1 MDGIRYDV
9 APSVRAVYG
18 PQDLSSAPAFGGGF
32 INFGH
37 WEGIPLDGPLT
48 AEDRVRSQ
56 QDLYRRVLGTLDGA
70 DAHAVE
76 VGCGLG
82 LGAVLALEEYGFAS
96 VTGLDVHPEQV
107 ERARR
112 ANAGVLGRVPERLR
126 FVQGAAEEMPFEE
139 GRFGCL
145 YSVEAAQ
152 HFRDLGAFGREAARV
167 LRPGGRLAV
176 TSFFLPVGADHMG
189 AEVMGA
195 DHMGAGNVGA
205 DHMGAEN
212 VGAELAARLD
222 SFASGLDVAHPLVSL
237 LDALDAAGLTD
248 VRAESIGGH
257 VWAGLDH
264 FLSGIDLPVQ
274 WPRNFLP
281 AYRDGLL
288 DYYVVSARR

>member
-18 PQDLSSAPAFGGGF
+18 PQDLSSAPAFAGGF

-37 WEGIPLDGPLT
+37 WDGIPLDRPLT
-48 AEDRVRSQ
+48 TEDRVRSQ
-56 QDLYRRVLGTLDGA
+56 RNLYRRVLGTLDGA
-70 DAHAVE
+70 DADAVE

-82 LGAVLALEEYGFAS
+82 LGAVLALDEFGFAS
-96 VTGLDVHPEQV
+96 VTGLDVHPEQL

-112 ANAGVLGRVPERLR
+112 ANAGLLGRAPQRLR
-126 FVQGAAEEMPFEE
+126 FAHGAAEEMPFED
-139 GRFGCL
+139 GRFECL

-152 HFRDLGAFGREAARV
+152 HFRDLAAFGREAARV

-176 TSFFLPVGADHMG
+176 TSFFLPVGAE
-189 AEVMGA
+189 A
-195 DHMGAGNVGA
+195 AGG
-205 DHMGAEN
+205 
-212 VGAELAARLD
+212 ELAARLD

-237 LDALDAAGLTD
+237 VDALDAVGLAD
-248 VRAESIGGH
+248 VRAEAIGGH

-264 FLSGIDLPVQ
+264 FLSGIDLTVQ

>member
-1 MDGIRYDV
+1 MDGIRHDV
-9 APSVRAVYG
+9 APAVRAVYG

-56 QDLYRRVLGTLDGA
+56 QDLYRRVLGTMGGA
-70 DAHAVE
+70 GGHAVE

-82 LGAVLALEEYGFAS
+82 LGAALALEEHGFTS
-96 VTGLDVHPEQV
+96 VTGLDVHPEQL

-112 ANAGVLGRVPERLR
+112 VNAQLLGRVPERLR
-126 FVQGAAEEMPFEE
+126 FVQGAAEEMPSED
-139 GRFGCL
+139 GRFACL

-176 TSFFLPVGADHMG
+176 TSFFLPAG
-189 AEVMGA
+189 AE
-195 DHMGAGNVGA
+195 D
-205 DHMGAEN
+205 

-222 SFASGLDVAHPLVSL
+222 SFASGLDVAHSLVSL

-248 VRAESIGGH
+248 VRAESIGGQ

>member
-1 MDGIRYDV
+1 MRDDV
-9 APSVRAVYG
+9 VPAVRAVYG
-18 PQDLSSAPAFGGGF
+18 EQDLSSAPAFGGGF

-37 WEGIPLDGPLT
+37 WEGISLDRPLT

-56 QDLYRRVLGTLDGA
+56 RDLYRRVLGALDGA
-70 DAHAVE
+70 DARGVE

-82 LGAVLALEEYGFAS
+82 VGAVLAVEEFGFAS
-96 VTGLDVHPEQV
+96 VTGLDIHPEQV

-112 ANAGVLGRVPERLR
+112 ANAGLLARAPERLG
-126 FVQGAAEEMPFEE
+126 FACGAAERMPFGDGEFD
-139 GRFGCL
+139 RL

-152 HFRDLGAFGREAARV
+152 HFRDLAAFGREAARV

-176 TSFFLPVGADHMG
+176 ASFFVPDGAEDAGTEGVGAEGVG
-189 AEVMGA
+189 AEG
-195 DHMGAGNVGA
+195 VGA
-205 DHMGAEN
+205 EG

-222 SFASGLDVAHPLVSL
+222 SFASGLDVAHPVTSL
-237 LDALDAAGLTD
+237 TGALDAVGLSD

-257 VWAGLDH
+257 VWPGLDH
-264 FLSGIDLPVQ
+264 FLAGIDQPVR

-288 DYYVVSARR
+288 DYYVVTARRPVEGG

>member
-1 MDGIRYDV
+1 MDHIRYDV

-37 WEGIPLDGPLT
+37 WEGIPLDRPLT

-56 QDLYRRVLGTLDGA
+56 RNLYRRVLGTLDGA

-82 LGAVLALEEYGFAS
+82 LGAVLALDEFGFAS
-96 VTGLDVHPEQV
+96 VTGLDIHPEQL

-112 ANAGVLGRVPERLR
+112 ANAELLARAPQRLR
-126 FVQGAAEEMPFEE
+126 FTHGAAERMPFEE
-139 GRFGCL
+139 GRFERL
-145 YSVEAAQ
+145 YSVEAVQ
-152 HFRDLGAFGREAARV
+152 HFRDLAAFVREAARV

-176 TSFFLPVGADHMG
+176 SSFFLPVGAED
-189 AEVMGA
+189 
-195 DHMGAGNVGA
+195 VG
-205 DHMGAEN
+205 E
-212 VGAELAARLD
+212 ELAARLN
-222 SFASGLDVAHPLVSL
+222 SFASGLDMAHTLISL

-257 VWAGLDH
+257 VWPGLDH
-264 FLSGIDLPVQ
+264 FLSGIDQPVQ

-288 DYYVVSARR
+288 DYYVVSAQRPLRCGGRG

>member
-37 WEGIPLDGPLT
+37 WEGIPLDRPLT

-70 DAHAVE
+70 DTHAVE

-96 VTGLDVHPEQV
+96 VAGLDVHPEQV

-112 ANAGVLGRVPERLR
+112 PNAGVLGRAPERLR

-176 TSFFLPVGADHMG
+176 TSFFLPVGAEDTG
-189 AEVMGA
+189 AEDTGVADTGA
-195 DHMGAGNVGA
+195 A
-205 DHMGAEN
+205 DI
-212 VGAELAARLD
+212 GAELAARLD

-237 LDALDAAGLTD
+237 LEALDAAGLTD
-248 VRAESIGGH
+248 VRAESIGGQ

-264 FLSGIDLPVQ
+264 FLSGIDLPVR

-281 AYRDGLL
+281 ACRDGLL
-288 DYYVVSARR
+288 DHYVVSARR

>member
-1 MDGIRYDV
+1 MRDDV
-9 APSVRAVYG
+9 VPAVRAVYG
-18 PQDLSSAPAFGGGF
+18 EQDLSSAPAFGGGF

-37 WEGIPLDGPLT
+37 WEGISLDRPLT

-56 QDLYRRVLGTLDGA
+56 RDLYRCVLGALDGA
-70 DAHAVE
+70 DARGVE

-82 LGAVLALEEYGFAS
+82 VGAVLAVEEFGFAS
-96 VTGLDVHPEQV
+96 VTGLDIHPEQV

-112 ANAGVLGRVPERLR
+112 ANAGLLARAPERLG
-126 FVQGAAEEMPFEE
+126 FACGAAERMPFGDGEFD
-139 GRFGCL
+139 RL

-152 HFRDLGAFGREAARV
+152 HFRDLAAFGREAARV

-176 TSFFLPVGADHMG
+176 TSFFVPDG
-189 AEVMGA
+189 AE
-195 DHMGAGNVGA
+195 DAGVAG
-205 DHMGAEN
+205 

-222 SFASGLDVAHPLVSL
+222 SFASGLDVAHPVTSL
-237 LDALDAAGLTD
+237 TGALDAVGLSD

-257 VWAGLDH
+257 VWPGLDH
-264 FLSGIDLPVQ
+264 FLSGIDQPVR

-288 DYYVVSARR
+288 DYYVVTARRPVEGG

>member
-1 MDGIRYDV
+1 MDRIRDDV
-9 APSVRAVYG
+9 APAVRAVYG

-37 WEGIPLDGPLT
+37 WEGISLDRPLT

-56 QDLYRRVLGTLDGA
+56 RNLYRRVLGTLDGA

-82 LGAVLALEEYGFAS
+82 LGAVLALDEFGFAS
-96 VTGLDVHPEQV
+96 VTGLDIHPEQL

-112 ANAGVLGRVPERLR
+112 ANAELLARAPQRLR
-126 FVQGAAEEMPFEE
+126 FAHGAAEEMPFED
-139 GRFGCL
+139 GRFGRL

-152 HFRDLGAFGREAARV
+152 HFRDLAAFVREAARV

-176 TSFFLPVGADHMG
+176 ASFFLPVGAE
-189 AEVMGA
+189 A
-195 DHMGAGNVGA
+195 AGG
-205 DHMGAEN
+205 
-212 VGAELAARLD
+212 ELAARLD
-222 SFASGLDVAHPLVSL
+222 SFACGLDVAHPLASL
-237 LDALDAAGLTD
+237 LDALDSAGLTE

-257 VWAGLDH
+257 VWPGLDH
-264 FLSGIDLPVQ
+264 FLSGIDQPVR

-288 DYYVVSARR
+288 DYYIVSAHRPSKSG

>member
-1 MDGIRYDV
+1 MRDDV
-9 APSVRAVYG
+9 VPAVRAVYG
-18 PQDLSSAPAFGGGF
+18 EQDLSSAPAFGGGF

-37 WEGIPLDGPLT
+37 WEGISLDRPLT

-56 QDLYRRVLGTLDGA
+56 RDLYRRVLGALDGA
-70 DAHAVE
+70 DARGVE

-82 LGAVLALEEYGFAS
+82 VGAVLAVEEFGFAS
-96 VTGLDVHPEQV
+96 VTGLDIHPEQV

-112 ANAGVLGRVPERLR
+112 ANAGLLARAPERLG
-126 FVQGAAEEMPFEE
+126 FACGAAERMPFGDGEFD
-139 GRFGCL
+139 RL

-152 HFRDLGAFGREAARV
+152 HFRDLAAFGREAARV

-176 TSFFLPVGADHMG
+176 TSFFVPDG
-189 AEVMGA
+189 AE
-195 DHMGAGNVGA
+195 DAGTEGVGPE
-205 DHMGAEN
+205 GVGPEG

-222 SFASGLDVAHPLVSL
+222 SFASGLDVAHPVTSL
-237 LDALDAAGLTD
+237 TGALDAVGLSD

-257 VWAGLDH
+257 VWPGLDH
-264 FLSGIDLPVQ
+264 FLAGIDQPVR

-288 DYYVVSARR
+288 DYYVVTAHRPVEGG